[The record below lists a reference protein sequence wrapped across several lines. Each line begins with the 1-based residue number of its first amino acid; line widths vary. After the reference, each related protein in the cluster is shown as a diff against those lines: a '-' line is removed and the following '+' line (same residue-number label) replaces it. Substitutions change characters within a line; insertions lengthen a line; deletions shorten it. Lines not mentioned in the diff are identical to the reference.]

1 MTSDAH
7 GPVISVMLA
16 VPDAAAA
23 ARWYARGLG
32 AALLHLAQKV
42 PLAGPPGVDLLPLAG
57 SPRPTT

>member
-23 ARWYARGLG
+23 ARRTYGDSER
-32 AALLHLAQKV
+32 HCCIE
-42 PLAGPPGVDLLPLAG
+42 PDGVG
-57 SPRPTT
+57 

>member
-32 AALLHLAQKV
+32 ATELWDL
-42 PLAGPPGVDLLPLAG
+42 GGVVGL
-57 SPRPTT
+57 R

>member
-23 ARWYARGLG
+23 ARWYARG
-32 AALLHLAQKV
+32 HCCIE
-42 PLAGPPGVDLLPLAG
+42 PDGVG
-57 SPRPTT
+57 